1 MLEECLKGRK
11 RIGDRLALG
20 DLGWTL
26 WTNIASPKFQEPP
39 LCYLV
44 SGFRVRT
51 LGRSRGIYRK

>member
-39 LCYLV
+39 YV
-44 SGFRVRT
+44 
-51 LGRSRGIYRK
+51 IQ